1 VTSEALSRLDDLDPV
16 EPQLTHE
23 IVAEALRR
31 RVALGWLAPGDRIPS
46 ERELAE
52 LLGVG
57 RMTLR
62 AAIRDLNREGLLETR
77 RGRTGGTFVSLVR
90 TPEQLDR
97 VADEAI
103 ADLKKN
109 YEFRIMLEPDV
120 ARLAAARAGRAESEE
135 LERLAGEQA
144 TTVASYRAQDS
155 RFHLEVARCSENPYA
170 VEAIERAR
178 REFFVWAD
186 AVAQAEWPQLTK
198 IARRSEAEH
207 VAIAAAIAAGDAQAA
222 GDLMHSHLTRGSKM
236 FRRFVG
242 ASAGAAVPSRS
253 RR

>member
-1 VTSEALSRLDDLDPV
+1 MSDALGRLDELDPV

-23 IVAEALRR
+23 IIAEALRR

-57 RMTLR
+57 RMSLR
-62 AAIRDLNREGLLETR
+62 AAIRELNCEGLLETR

-90 TPEQLDR
+90 TPELLDR

-103 ADLKKN
+103 EDLRKN
-109 YEFRIMLEPDV
+109 YEFRIMLEPHV
-120 ARLAAARAGRAESEE
+120 ARVAAARAGRAASRE
-135 LERLAGEQA
+135 LQRLAAEQA
-144 TTVASYRAQDS
+144 TTVASYRAKDS
-155 RFHLEVARCSENPYA
+155 RFHLEVARCSQNPYA
-170 VEAIERAR
+170 LEAIERAR

-186 AVAQAEWPQLTK
+186 AVAHAEWPQMTK

-207 VAIAAAIAAGDAQAA
+207 VAIAAAIAAGDADAA
-222 GDLMHSHLTRGSKM
+222 GDLMHGHLSRGGRT

-242 ASAGAAVPSRS
+242 AGASSRP

>member
-1 VTSEALSRLDDLDPV
+1 MSDALSRLDDLDPV
-16 EPQLTHE
+16 EPQPTHE
-23 IVAEALRR
+23 IIAEALRR

-62 AAIRDLNREGLLETR
+62 AAIRELNREGLLETR

-90 TPEQLDR
+90 IPEQLDR

-103 ADLKKN
+103 EDLRKN
-109 YEFRIMLEPDV
+109 YEFRIMLEPHV
-120 ARLAAARAGRAESEE
+120 ARLAAKRASRAARKE

-155 RFHLEVARCSENPYA
+155 RFHLEVARCSENLYA
-170 VEAIERAR
+170 LEAIERAR
-178 REFFVWAD
+178 REFFIWAD
-186 AVAQAEWPQLTK
+186 AVAQAEWSQLTK
-198 IARRSEAEH
+198 VARRSEADH
-207 VAIAAAIAAGDAQAA
+207 VAIAAAIADGDAEAA
-222 GDLMHSHLTRGSKM
+222 GELMHDHLSRGTRT

-242 ASAGAAVPSRS
+242 ASGGAAGSSRS